1 MVTAYSLE
9 LLGEVGEPLVPAA
22 HHRAREHQAVTGVDL
37 RETIER
43 EVVLPAAHDRVGE
56 HPGTREAA
64 VDRELGR
71 LRDQR
76 RLFARFIGEH
86 HALPGRLAPRLHK
99 GAALVAHVDALSALR
114 IDDPG
119 AAKLLASQP
128 NDAALTEWQTVL
140 AQF

>member
-1 MVTAYSLE
+1 
-9 LLGEVGEPLVPAA
+9 
-22 HHRAREHQAVTGVDL
+22 
-37 RETIER
+37 
-43 EVVLPAAHDRVGE
+43 VVLPAAHDRVGE

-99 GAALVAHVDALSALR
+99 GAALVAYVDALSALR